1 MAISVFGRNRYADP
15 EARLISDKLF
25 YVIMSATLL
34 FGFAVNAAEVFFLA
48 DWIAGWNPVM
58 FFIVYLVMAVAGI
71 LINAFSRNPAVSF
84 IGYCLVVLPIGAMLA
99 LVVPSYA
106 FGVVRSA
113 FAVTTLLAV
122 VFGLLA
128 VLYPTLSG
136 AELAV
141 AARLLQWQAAGI
153 VPVVVMQLLCS
164 SLQAMDGG
172 GKVMRIML
180 VAAIVKQA
188 LQAVLIPRVGV
199 VGAPVAQCAMYFVA
213 ATAAAFVYR
222 KRTGSAFIA
231 RKTFAKTALA
241 GVIMVIAEKAVTLAD
256 ISPWAKLAAAAVTAI
271 AAYIGVLL
279 AVCAL
284 KPRFRRENNTNE
296 ETRRHCRDARHIDD

>member
-48 DWIAGWNPVM
+48 DRIAGWNPVV

-122 VFGLLA
+122 LYPAFFASMWRVLA
-128 VLYPTLSG
+128 VSLFIALIWALVNMVTGFLSSTMVWLDWLVVLVFCCYVGFDVSLARNRPKTLDNAVDSACGLYLD
-136 AELAV
+136 LINLFL
-141 AARLLQWQAAGI
+141 RLLIIFG
-153 VPVVVMQLLCS
+153 
-164 SLQAMDGG
+164 
-172 GKVMRIML
+172 R
-180 VAAIVKQA
+180 
-188 LQAVLIPRVGV
+188 
-199 VGAPVAQCAMYFVA
+199 
-213 ATAAAFVYR
+213 
-222 KRTGSAFIA
+222 
-231 RKTFAKTALA
+231 
-241 GVIMVIAEKAVTLAD
+241 
-256 ISPWAKLAAAAVTAI
+256 
-271 AAYIGVLL
+271 
-279 AVCAL
+279 
-284 KPRFRRENNTNE
+284 N
-296 ETRRHCRDARHIDD
+296 RD

>member
-48 DWIAGWNPVM
+48 DWIAGWNPVV

-106 FGVVRSA
+106 FDVVRSA

-128 VLYPTLSG
+128 VLYPAFFASMWRV
-136 AELAV
+136 LAV
-141 AARLLQWQAAGI
+141 SLFIALIWALVNMVTGFLSSTMVWLDWLVVLVFCCYVGFDVSLARNRPKTLDNAVDSACGLYLDLINLFLRLLIIFGR
-153 VPVVVMQLLCS
+153 S
-164 SLQAMDGG
+164 
-172 GKVMRIML
+172 
-180 VAAIVKQA
+180 
-188 LQAVLIPRVGV
+188 
-199 VGAPVAQCAMYFVA
+199 
-213 ATAAAFVYR
+213 
-222 KRTGSAFIA
+222 
-231 RKTFAKTALA
+231 
-241 GVIMVIAEKAVTLAD
+241 
-256 ISPWAKLAAAAVTAI
+256 
-271 AAYIGVLL
+271 
-279 AVCAL
+279 
-284 KPRFRRENNTNE
+284 
-296 ETRRHCRDARHIDD
+296 RD

>member
-25 YVIMSATLL
+25 YVVMSATLL

-48 DWIAGWNPVM
+48 DWIAGWNPVV

-106 FGVVRSA
+106 FDVVRSA

-128 VLYPTLSG
+128 VLYPAFFASMWRV
-136 AELAV
+136 LAV
-141 AARLLQWQAAGI
+141 SLFIALIWALSSTMVWLDWLVVLVFCCYVGFDVSLARNRPKTLDNAVDSACGLYLDLINLFLRLLIIFG
-153 VPVVVMQLLCS
+153 
-164 SLQAMDGG
+164 
-172 GKVMRIML
+172 R
-180 VAAIVKQA
+180 
-188 LQAVLIPRVGV
+188 
-199 VGAPVAQCAMYFVA
+199 
-213 ATAAAFVYR
+213 
-222 KRTGSAFIA
+222 
-231 RKTFAKTALA
+231 
-241 GVIMVIAEKAVTLAD
+241 
-256 ISPWAKLAAAAVTAI
+256 
-271 AAYIGVLL
+271 
-279 AVCAL
+279 
-284 KPRFRRENNTNE
+284 N
-296 ETRRHCRDARHIDD
+296 RD

>member
-48 DWIAGWNPVM
+48 DRIAGWNPVV

-128 VLYPTLSG
+128 VLYPEGPAFSLPSACAYLTFVALIPPCVSALAAFSCPSFSGKNRLCRQGGRKALSNIG
-136 AELAV
+136 ECV
-141 AARLLQWQAAGI
+141 
-153 VPVVVMQLLCS
+153 
-164 SLQAMDGG
+164 
-172 GKVMRIML
+172 IML
-180 VAAIVKQA
+180 
-188 LQAVLIPRVGV
+188 
-199 VGAPVAQCAMYFVA
+199 F
-213 ATAAAFVYR
+213 
-222 KRTGSAFIA
+222 S
-231 RKTFAKTALA
+231 
-241 GVIMVIAEKAVTLAD
+241 
-256 ISPWAKLAAAAVTAI
+256 
-271 AAYIGVLL
+271 
-279 AVCAL
+279 
-284 KPRFRRENNTNE
+284 
-296 ETRRHCRDARHIDD
+296 